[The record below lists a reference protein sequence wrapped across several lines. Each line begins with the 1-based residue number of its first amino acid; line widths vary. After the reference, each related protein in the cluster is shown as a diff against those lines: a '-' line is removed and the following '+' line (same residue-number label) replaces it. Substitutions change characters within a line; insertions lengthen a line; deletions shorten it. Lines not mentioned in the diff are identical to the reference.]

1 MNKMQKTAKALDT
14 FCKVLFWLAIAGSVI
29 VAAAT
34 VILAFA
40 GDKAMSETS
49 SLTLG
54 SVTFNLAEGFGPDAT
69 YASGLIFSM
78 IPVVALGVATVI
90 IGLNIIRSILA
101 PMKEGVPF
109 DGTMSKNIRK
119 LGWFSLISGGVWS
132 IITIIFESLMLV
144 VYDFEK
150 IFIGDAITDIVIES
164 DISLDFI
171 IVAAVIFLLSYVFR
185 YGEALQQ
192 QADETL

>member
-29 VAAAT
+29 FAAAV
-34 VILAFA
+34 VILAA
-40 GDKAMSETS
+40 MGDKAMIEAS

-54 SVTFNLAEGFGPDAT
+54 PATFNLAEGFRPDAK

-78 IPVVALGVATVI
+78 IPVMALGVATVI

>member
-14 FCKVLFWLAIAGSVI
+14 LCKVLFWLAIAGSVV
-29 VAAAT
+29 VAAVA
-34 VILAFA
+34 VIAAFM
-40 GDKAMSETS
+40 GDEVMAETS

-54 SVTFNLAEGFGPDAT
+54 PATFNLAEGYGPDAK

-78 IPVVALGVATVI
+78 IPIVGLGVATVI
-90 IGLNIIRSILA
+90 IGLNIIRGILT

-109 DGTMSKNIRK
+109 DGTMSKRIRK

-132 IITIIFESLMLV
+132 IISIILEALTLV
-144 VYDFEK
+144 VYDVEK
-150 IFIGDAITDIVIES
+150 IFIGDAITGIEVES

-171 IVAAVIFLLSYVFR
+171 IVSAVIFLLSYVFR
-185 YGEALQQ
+185 YGEELQQ